1 MIDVRAASDNSS
13 PRIAVM
19 ILNFN
24 GLNHLRT
31 CLASIPKLIPRNIS
45 ICVIDNG
52 STDRSTLFVRK
63 RYPQVNLITFTSNLG
78 FAEAYNRA
86 IAQVEADYILLLN
99 NDTAIL
105 SSSWIKVLTKHLKLD
120 PATAACGCKLVTMSD
135 HRVLDSV
142 GVMGIKYWRGFVDIG
157 KYERD
162 QHQYD
167 GPAIVPFSL
176 CGAAMLVR
184 RSAFLLVNGFDS
196 KFYSYVEDVDLCWRL
211 RLIGLKLVYEPAATV
226 AHYYSGSRRSSGLDP
241 EKLYLAH
248 RNLLRAIIKNCGSSI
263 MWALRNY
270 FLFTLLITLGFA
282 IFEPRKAV
290 AVVKAIL
297 WNLLNLKDT
306 HARRLKVQAT
316 RTVPDDHILPVMF
329 PRLNRYQPV
338 EHSCSRRLLDTL
350 FERSRQP
357 LQNLVSSR
365 L

>member
-1 MIDVRAASDNSS
+1 MIDVRGASDTSS

-31 CLASIPKLIPRNIS
+31 CLASIPKLTPRNIS

-52 STDRSTLFVRK
+52 STDGSTLFVRR

-105 SSSWIKVLTKHLKLD
+105 SSSWIKLLTKHLKLD

-135 HRVLDSV
+135 HRLLDSV
-142 GVMGIKYWRGFVDIG
+142 GVMGINYWRGFVDIG
-157 KYERD
+157 KYELD

-167 GPAIVPFSL
+167 RPAIVPFSL

-196 KFYSYVEDVDLCWRL
+196 NFHSYVEDVDLCWRL

-241 EKLYLAH
+241 EKLYLTH

-263 MWALRNY
+263 LWALRNY
-270 FLFTLLITLGFA
+270 FLFTLLITIGLA
-282 IFEPRKAV
+282 IFEPQKAV
-290 AVVKAIL
+290 AVLKAIL
-297 WNLLNLKDT
+297 WNILNLKDT
-306 HARRLKVQAT
+306 YSHRLKVQAT
-316 RTVPDDHILPVMF
+316 RTVPDENIVPVMF
-329 PRLNRYQPV
+329 PQINRYRPV
-338 EHSCSRRLLDTL
+338 EHSHSRRLLDTL
-350 FERSRQP
+350 FEYGKQP
-357 LQNLVSSR
+357 VQNVIDSQL
-365 L
+365 